1 MGLADGGKYE
11 EGVKKVAN
19 NKNEITGDLDILLV
33 EDNELN
39 QEVVSLFLRK
49 VGYNLV
55 IANNGEEAIIK
66 LEKQHFDLILMDIEM
81 PEMNG
86 FECTRLIRKSDPS
99 RLNPEIPI
107 IAMTAHAMK
116 GDKDK
121 CMGAGMDDY
130 MSKPLNFKELG
141 EKLIY
146 FMDKKSKAEPGSVPS
161 MRRA

>member
-49 VGYNLV
+49 GGYNLV
-55 IANNGEEAIIK
+55 IANDGEEAIIK

-86 FECTRLIRKSDPS
+86 FECTRSIRNSDPS
-99 RLNPEIPI
+99 RINPEIPI

-130 MSKPLNFKELG
+130 ISKPINFIELEKKLKYFIKE
-141 EKLIY
+141 
-146 FMDKKSKAEPGSVPS
+146 KSNTETGTLRS